1 MLLAQ
6 ALAESGHEVAFWS
19 SDFSHP
25 LKRKR
30 FLQPVESDYRVILV
44 PTRPYKSN
52 VCLARLRS
60 HKAYARSWLEMAVEG
75 IRSGAMQPPDLVLTS
90 VPPLETGLVAQ
101 ELRRRF
107 GCKVVADVQD
117 AWPETFY
124 RLLPLPEMIRGF
136 VGPVLFA
143 TYCDRAR
150 QVYQGADWVTGV
162 AESYLVLA
170 REYGAGQVSER
181 PYYLGISLPADTD
194 RVEQRDVGKKD
205 ILDLIYVGVLGRM
218 HDLDTV
224 IRYVIQNDR
233 LRLHVAGAGPDER
246 RLRDLAGSHANVV
259 FHGYLDAVRLED
271 LLLAADVGVLPMTQA
286 SYVAVPNKLIDYVAH
301 GLPVVSSLEGEAA
314 ALLEKHQAG
323 VSYRAGD
330 KSSFER
336 AVGMLIYDRLRRK
349 ALRAGALRLAAE
361 RFDAADIYTAFVK
374 ELESVKNGMDR
385 I

>member
-6 ALAESGHEVAFWS
+6 ALEESGHEVVFWS

-25 LKRKR
+25 FKRKR
-30 FLQPVESDYRVILV
+30 FLKPVESGYRVILV

-60 HKAYARSWLEMAVEG
+60 HKAYAQSWLKMAVES

-107 GCKVVADVQD
+107 GCRVVADVQD

-124 RLLPLPEMIRGF
+124 RLLPFPEMLREV
-136 VGPVLFA
+136 VGPALFA
-143 TYCDRAR
+143 AYRNQAR
-150 QVYQGADWVTGV
+150 RIYQGADWVTGV
-162 AESYLVLA
+162 AESYLALA

-181 PYYLGISLPADTD
+181 PYYLGTSLPAGTD
-194 RVEQRDVGKKD
+194 RTEQRDTGKKD
-205 ILDLIYVGVLGRM
+205 ILDLIYVGILGRM
-218 HDLDTV
+218 HDLATV
-224 IRYVIQNDR
+224 IRYVIQDDR

-246 RLRDLAGSHANVV
+246 HLRNLAKSHENVV
-259 FHGYLDAVRLED
+259 FHGYLDAVRLEE
-271 LLLAADVGVLPMTQA
+271 LLSVADVGVLPMTQA
-286 SYVAVPNKLIDYVAH
+286 SYVAVPNKLIDYVAY
-301 GLPVVSSLEGEAA
+301 GLPVISSLGGEAA
-314 ALLEKHQAG
+314 ALLEKYQAG

-336 AVGMLIYDRLRRK
+336 AAGVLRDDRRRRD

-361 RFDAADIYTAFVK
+361 KFDAADIYAAFVK
-374 ELESVKNGMDR
+374 ELESVKNGVG
-385 I
+385 